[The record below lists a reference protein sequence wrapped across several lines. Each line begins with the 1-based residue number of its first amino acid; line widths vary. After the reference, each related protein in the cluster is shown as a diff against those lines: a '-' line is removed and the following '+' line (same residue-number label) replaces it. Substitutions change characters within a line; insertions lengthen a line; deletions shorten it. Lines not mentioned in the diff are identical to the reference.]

1 MTDSRSKYEFW
12 KEASLSQKLADK
24 DPIYQKLAG
33 SDPEISEAI
42 GILLIL
48 CELGIMNKKDPNV
61 KMILAILDVKRKA
74 RFATSDKTNEITK
87 MGLQMPKAEDIISEF

>member
-1 MTDSRSKYEFW
+1 MSGRSKYEFW

-24 DPIYQKLAG
+24 DPIYQQLAG

-42 GILLIL
+42 GILLVL
-48 CELGIMNKKDPNV
+48 CELGVMDKKDPNV

-74 RFATSDKTNEITK
+74 RFATSERTNEITK